1 MAHYS
6 CHNVKWNRNMSRFQ
20 ISNILAGIIRVLM
33 ERCDMKVY
41 SVLDGFHERISEN
54 EELVRVCDLVK
65 EVVEKE

>member
-1 MAHYS
+1 
-6 CHNVKWNRNMSRFQ
+6 
-20 ISNILAGIIRVLM
+20 M

-65 EVVEKE
+65 EVVEKEWYM